1 MGEQTKSVLIGVF
14 VIVACALLIWMV
26 AFLKP
31 SVGDGKQTLYVRF
44 SNIDR
49 INVGTR
55 VLFAG
60 KPVGEVTSIEEIQNA
75 RQKPLS
81 DLLQRLYYYQ
91 LVLKI
96 DSKVKVYDTDEVMVQ
111 TAGLLGERSIA
122 IIPKAPPKGTIPK
135 LISGQ
140 PIYADSVDPIESAF
154 IELKDAFADLQK
166 KADAFSNWFFANQ
179 QSFISAADSFADA
192 MVQAKSTLQEFQD
205 KEIIDETKTALSN
218 FSCIASQISDAIDQ
232 LNAHNSFDNAGV
244 AIAHMKNTA
253 ESFDHLSYD
262 LEYGTGTLG
271 KLIKQDDVYW
281 RLTTILGK
289 ADTMMN
295 DINHY
300 GLLFNSNKSWQ
311 RQRAQRICLM
321 NSLDTPLGFK
331 EYFST
336 EIDLVNTAMAR
347 ISMLI
352 DKAKYNPQKQD
363 ILDNSQFQE
372 EFMELMRQ
380 VEDLTNDLR
389 LYNEELIQ
397 AQ

>member
-1 MGEQTKSVLIGVF
+1 MGEQTKSVLIGIF
-14 VIVACALLIWMV
+14 VIVACTLLIWMV
-26 AFLKP
+26 TFLKP
-31 SVGDGKQTLYVRF
+31 SVGDGKQTLYMRF

-49 INVGTR
+49 INIGTR

-60 KPVGEVTSIEEIQNA
+60 KPVGEVVSIEEIKEA
-75 RQKPLS
+75 RQEPLS

-122 IIPKAPPKGTIPK
+122 IIPKVPPKGTIPK
-135 LISGQ
+135 LISNE
-140 PIYADSVDPIESAF
+140 PIYADSVDPIESTF
-154 IELKDAFADLQK
+154 IELKDAFSDLQK
-166 KADAFSNWFFANQ
+166 KVDAFSNWFFANQ
-179 QSFISAADSFADA
+179 QSFIHATNSFTEA
-192 MVQAKSTLQEFQD
+192 MNQAKNTLQEFQD
-205 KEIIDETKTALSN
+205 REILGDTKIALN
-218 FSCIASQISDAIDQ
+218 HFSRVASLISDAINQ
-232 LNAHNSFDNAGV
+232 LNANNSFDNAGV
-244 AIAHMKNTA
+244 AIAHIKNTA
-253 ESFDHLSYD
+253 ESFEHLSCN
-262 LEYGTGTLG
+262 LENGTLG
-271 KLIKQDDVYW
+271 KLINQDDVYW

-289 ADTMMN
+289 TDTMMN

-300 GLLFNSNKSWQ
+300 GILFNTNKVWQ

-321 NSLDTPLGFK
+321 NSLNTPVGFK

-336 EIDLVNTAMAR
+336 EIDQVNTAMAR

-352 DKAKYNPQKQD
+352 DKAKYNPQKQE
-363 ILDNSQFQE
+363 ILDNLQFHE
-372 EFMELMRQ
+372 EFMELMHQ
-380 VEDLTNDLR
+380 VEDLINDLR

>member
-1 MGEQTKSVLIGVF
+1 MNEQTKSVLIGVF
-14 VIVACALLIWMV
+14 FTVACILLIWMV

-31 SVGDGKQTLYVRF
+31 SIGDGKQTLYVRF

-60 KPVGEVTSIEEIQNA
+60 KPIGEVTSIEEIQNA

-96 DSKVKVYDTDEVMVQ
+96 DSKVKVYDTDEVIVQ
-111 TAGLLGERSIA
+111 TAGLLGERFIA
-122 IIPKAPPKGTIPK
+122 IIPKVPPKGTIPK
-135 LISGQ
+135 CISNQ
-140 PIYADSVDPIESAF
+140 PIYADSVNPIESAF
-154 IELKDAFADLQK
+154 IELKDLFADLQK
-166 KADAFSNWFFANQ
+166 KSDAFNNWFFANQ
-179 QSFISAADSFADA
+179 QSFIHAADSFANA
-192 MVQAKSTLQEFQD
+192 MTQVKSTLQELQD
-205 KEIIDETKTALSN
+205 QEIIEKTKTALN
-218 FSCIASQISDAIDQ
+218 HFSCIASQISDAIDR
-232 LNAHNSFDNAGV
+232 LNAHNSFDNAGA
-244 AIAHMKNTA
+244 AIAHIRNTA
-253 ESFDHLSYD
+253 ESFDRLSYD
-262 LEYGTGTLG
+262 LECGTGTLG

-321 NSLDTPLGFK
+321 NSLDTPLSFK
-331 EYFST
+331 EYFT
-336 EIDLVNTAMAR
+336 AEIDLVNTAMAR

-363 ILDNSQFQE
+363 ILDHSQFQE

-380 VEDLTNDLR
+380 VENLTNDLR
-389 LYNEELIQ
+389 LYKEELIQ

>member
-1 MGEQTKSVLIGVF
+1 MGEQTKSVLIGFF

-31 SVGDGKQTLYVRF
+31 TVGDGKQLLYVRF

-60 KPVGEVTSIEEIQNA
+60 KPVGEVASIEEIQGA

-81 DLLQRLYYYQ
+81 DLLQRLYCYQ
-91 LVLKI
+91 LILKI
-96 DSKVKVYDTDEVMVQ
+96 DSKVKIYDTDEVLVQ

-122 IIPKAPPKGTIPK
+122 IIPKVPPKGTVPK
-135 LISGQ
+135 LISNQ
-140 PIYADSVDPIESAF
+140 PIYADSIDPIESTF
-154 IELKDAFADLQK
+154 IELKDTFADFQRKL
-166 KADAFSNWFFANQ
+166 DAFSSWFFANQ
-179 QSFISAADSFADA
+179 QSFVNAADSFSGA
-192 MVQAKSTLQEFQD
+192 MVQAKSTLQEIED
-205 KEIIDETKTALSN
+205 KQIIDETKIALNN
-218 FSCIASQISDAIDQ
+218 FSCVANQISDAMEQ
-232 LNAHNSFDNAGV
+232 LNANNSFDNAGV
-244 AIAHMKNTA
+244 AIAHIKNTA
-253 ESFDHLSYD
+253 ESLEHLSED

-271 KLIKQDDVYW
+271 KLIKQDDAYW
-281 RLTTILGK
+281 RLTTILSK

-336 EIDLVNTAMAR
+336 EIDQVNTSMAR

-352 DKAKYNPQKQD
+352 DKAKYNPQKQE
-363 ILDNSQFQE
+363 ILDNPHFHE

-380 VEDLTNDLR
+380 VEELINDLR
-389 LYNEELIQ
+389 LYNEELMQ

>member
-31 SVGDGKQTLYVRF
+31 SVGDGKQILYVRF

-60 KPVGEVTSIEEIQNA
+60 KPVGEVTSIEEIQSA

-122 IIPKAPPKGTIPK
+122 IIPKVPPKGTIPR
-135 LISGQ
+135 LISNQ
-140 PIYADSVDPIESAF
+140 PIYADSVDPIESTF
-154 IELKDAFADLQK
+154 IELKDTFADVQRK
-166 KADAFSNWFFANQ
+166 IDAFSSWFFANQ
-179 QSFISAADSFADA
+179 QSFVNAADSFSNA
-192 MVQAKSTLQEFQD
+192 MIQAKSTLQELEDQQ
-205 KEIIDETKTALSN
+205 IIDETKTALNN
-218 FSCIASQISDAIDQ
+218 FSCVASQISDAIDQ
-232 LNAHNSFDNAGV
+232 LNANNSFDNAGV
-244 AIAHMKNTA
+244 AIAHIKNTA

-262 LEYGTGTLG
+262 LDQGKGTLG
-271 KLIKQDDVYW
+271 KLVKQDDVYW
-281 RLTTILGK
+281 RLTTILSK

-336 EIDLVNTAMAR
+336 EIDQVNTSMAR

-352 DKAKYNPQKQD
+352 DKIKYNPQKQE
-363 ILDNSQFQE
+363 ILDDSQFQE

>member
-31 SVGDGKQTLYVRF
+31 SVGDGKQILYVRF

-60 KPVGEVTSIEEIQNA
+60 KPVGEVTSIEEIQSA

-122 IIPKAPPKGTIPK
+122 IIPKVPPKGTIPR
-135 LISGQ
+135 LISNQ
-140 PIYADSVDPIESAF
+140 PIYADSVDPIESTF
-154 IELKDAFADLQK
+154 IELKDTFADVQRK
-166 KADAFSNWFFANQ
+166 IDAFSSWFFANQ
-179 QSFISAADSFADA
+179 QSFINAADSFSNA
-192 MVQAKSTLQEFQD
+192 MIQAKSTFQELEDQQ
-205 KEIIDETKTALSN
+205 IIDETKIALNN
-218 FSCIASQISDAIDQ
+218 FSCVASQISDAIEQ
-232 LNAHNSFDNAGV
+232 LNANNSFDNAGV
-244 AIAHMKNTA
+244 AIAHIKNTA
-253 ESFDHLSYD
+253 ESVDHLSYD
-262 LEYGTGTLG
+262 LEQGKGTLG
-271 KLIKQDDVYW
+271 KLFKQDDAYW

-336 EIDLVNTAMAR
+336 EIDQVNTSMAR

-352 DKAKYNPQKQD
+352 DKVKYNPQKQE
-363 ILDNSQFQE
+363 ILDDSQFQE

-380 VEDLTNDLR
+380 VEDLINDLR